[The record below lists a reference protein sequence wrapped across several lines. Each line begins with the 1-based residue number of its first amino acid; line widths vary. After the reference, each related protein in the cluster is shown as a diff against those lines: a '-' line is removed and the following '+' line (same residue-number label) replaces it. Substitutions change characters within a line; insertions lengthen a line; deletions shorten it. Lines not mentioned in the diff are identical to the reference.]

1 MHHAHSHEF
10 LYLMGTP
17 EMTRILHI
25 DASARP
31 HSSAE
36 NPFGSHS
43 RRLGARFAL
52 AWRATHGSDENI
64 VYRDVG
70 QQPPQPVSGAWT
82 HAAFTKPE
90 QRLPWMSETLAE
102 SDGLIDEL
110 LAADIIVAGV
120 PMYNFA
126 PPAQFKAWIDNIVRV
141 GRTFGFD
148 RSRPGD
154 PYWPLLAGAGKTL
167 VILSSRGDH
176 GYGKGGRIEALNHVE
191 ASIATAFNYIGI
203 TDIRSVA
210 IEFDEFADARLKASI
225 EKAEAEVDAL
235 VETLVRERQQRNAA

>member
-1 MHHAHSHEF
+1 
-10 LYLMGTP
+10 
-17 EMTRILHI
+17 MTNILHI

-43 RRLGARFAL
+43 RRLTERFTRR
-52 AWRATHGSDENI
+52 WREAHAQDASI

-70 QQPPQPVSGAWT
+70 QQPPQPVTGGWI

-90 QRLPWMSETLAE
+90 QRLPWMTETLAE
-102 SDGLIDEL
+102 SDVLVDEL
-110 LAADIIVAGV
+110 LDADIIVAGV

-126 PPAQFKAWIDNIVRV
+126 APAQFKAWIDNIVRV

-148 RSRPGD
+148 RSRTGD
-154 PYWPLLAGAGKTL
+154 PYWPLLANTGKTL

-176 GYGKGGRIEALNHVE
+176 GYGRGGRIEALNHVE
-191 ASIATAFNYIGI
+191 ASVATAFNYIGI

-210 IEFDEFADARLKASI
+210 VEFDEFADARLRASI
-225 EKAEAEVDAL
+225 EKAEIEVDAL
-235 VETLVRERQQRNAA
+235 VATLISERRQRSAA

>member
-1 MHHAHSHEF
+1 
-10 LYLMGTP
+10 
-17 EMTRILHI
+17 MTNILQI

-43 RRLGARFAL
+43 RRLGKRFAL
-52 AWRATHGSDENI
+52 AWRAAYGNDGKIGSDENI

-70 QQPPQPVSGAWT
+70 QQPPQPVSGAWI

-102 SDGLIDEL
+102 SDTLIDEL

-154 PYWPLLAGAGKTL
+154 PYWPLLAGADKTL

-176 GYGKGGRIEALNHVE
+176 GYGKDGRIAALNHVE
-191 ASIATAFNYIGI
+191 ASITTAFNYIGI

-235 VETLVRERQQRNAA
+235 VETLIRERRQRHAA